1 MISIDY
7 MHSENIWFSWSKS
20 SNYRGKLRC
29 HACDGGRTEVIGQ
42 SSGRTETAIGPL
54 EIRQLPYI
62 SPNLHSDSKRYVFM
76 ASFIEFIDA
85 IAFVL
90 ISYALDINVL
100 HRIYTLQ
107 ELWRSAVAKKVQL
120 SLLVKR

>member
-1 MISIDY
+1 
-7 MHSENIWFSWSKS
+7 
-20 SNYRGKLRC
+20 
-29 HACDGGRTEVIGQ
+29 
-42 SSGRTETAIGPL
+42 
-54 EIRQLPYI
+54 
-62 SPNLHSDSKRYVFM
+62 M

-107 ELWRSAVAKKVQL
+107 ELWRSVVAKKVQL